1 MMRHSSKAFLTIVA
15 VCGWSAGLIAF
26 QQPQPSGAGS
36 TYQVVKVCSLATVA
50 EVKKFA
56 PWPPHMDRFAKA
68 EEEAIGT
75 RGSSCNYPTVH
86 VQVLSFRQQTIDTAH
101 KAGKLEPVQGWA
113 TRHTFTTTKNGSLS
127 CIPGSARTC

>member
-1 MMRHSSKAFLTIVA
+1 
-15 VCGWSAGLIAF
+15 
-26 QQPQPSGAGS
+26 
-36 TYQVVKVCSLATVA
+36 
-50 EVKKFA
+50 
-56 PWPPHMDRFAKA
+56 MDRFAKA

-101 KAGKLEPVQGWA
+101 KAGKLEPVSGVGDE
-113 TRHTFTTTKNGSLS
+113 HTFTTTKNGSLS